1 MRVRFDW
8 LPVSAALLLTGALAL
23 ALGSILI
30 PSSDGAEETVRIIQS
45 QGGVWMA
52 AATIYFLSA
61 VCLTLGLPSVLTL
74 LQQRGR
80 VLGLTSAVVLEF
92 GFIGTAGYSMLMV
105 FFRALVDTNT
115 IVNRGLDQVATDAG
129 LMVFLYGWVAGFV
142 LGELLLAAAL
152 LRARTVPR
160 WIPLLLV
167 LHVVTIPLAAVMP
180 DAMAKMTILLFVA
193 GIGGVAVHA
202 NMPLAP
208 VRRT

>member
-1 MRVRFDW
+1 MKSDW
-8 LPVSAALLLTGALAL
+8 LPVSAALLLTGVLAL

-30 PSSDGAEETVRIIQS
+30 PSSDGVGETVRVVQE

-74 LQQRGR
+74 VQRRGR
-80 VLGLTSAVVLEF
+80 TLGLISAVVLEF
-92 GFIGTAGYSMLMV
+92 GFVGTAGYAMLMV
-105 FFRALVDTNT
+105 FFRALVDTGT
-115 IVNRGLDQVATDAG
+115 LVNRGINQVVTDSG
-129 LMVFLYGWVAGFV
+129 LQVFLYGWIVGFV

-167 LHVVTIPLAAVMP
+167 LHVATVPISSLLP
-180 DAMAKMTILLFVA
+180 DVVAKMAVLLLVA
-193 GIGGVAVHA
+193 GLGGVAVHA
-202 NMPLAP
+202 NTPQHG